1 MSRRRKVIPAKAG
14 IHVLL
19 LLLAACAAAPP
30 AAPVRAE
37 RVEVVWTSA
46 EDIQRVCERLS
57 GRKEFLS
64 ILGCSRWSEAR
75 GRCEIY
81 AAPPRNER
89 DVERF
94 ATLGHELMHCFEGRW
109 HDRWGRMHAPVA
121 NR

>member
-1 MSRRRKVIPAKAG
+1 MRRAHA
-14 IHVLL
+14 LL
-19 LLLAACAAAPP
+19 LLLASACAAPSPAPT
-30 AAPVRAE
+30 RASP
-37 RVEVVWTSA
+37 VEVVWTEV

-64 ILGCSRWSEAR
+64 ILGCSRWSEER

-81 AAPPRNER
+81 AAPPRSER

>member
-1 MSRRRKVIPAKAG
+1 MVIPAKAG

-19 LLLAACAAAPP
+19 LLLVSACAAPSPAPT
-30 AAPVRAE
+30 RASP
-37 RVEVVWTSA
+37 VEVVWMDV

-81 AAPPRNER
+81 AAAPRSER

-94 ATLGHELMHCFEGRW
+94 ATLGHELMHCFEGSW
-109 HDRWGRMHAPVA
+109 HDRWGRMYAPVA

>member
-1 MSRRRKVIPAKAG
+1 MVFPAKAG

-19 LLLAACAAAPP
+19 LLLAACATAPTP
-30 AAPVRAE
+30 PLRAE
-37 RVEVVWTSA
+37 QVEVIWTKV
-46 EDIQRVCERLS
+46 EDIQRVCEGLS

-64 ILGCSRWSEAR
+64 ILGCSRWSQDR

-81 AAPPRNER
+81 VPAPRSER

-94 ATLGHELMHCFEGRW
+94 ATLGHELMHCFEGNW

>member
-1 MSRRRKVIPAKAG
+1 MR
-14 IHVLL
+14 
-19 LLLAACAAAPP
+19 LLAAAAFLLVTGCAAAP
-30 AAPVRAE
+30 AGPVRAE
-37 RVEVVWTSA
+37 RVEVVWTKA
-46 EDIQRVCERLS
+46 EDIQRVCEGLS

-64 ILGCSRWSEAR
+64 ILGCSRWSEDR

-81 AAPPRNER
+81 AAAPRSER

-94 ATLGHELMHCFEGRW
+94 ATLGHELMHCFEGSW